1 MRNSIIKA
9 YALGIITGGF
19 LTAAI
24 VLAAAPAK
32 ADGYISDD
40 EAVFIELHGAQ
51 VCSVIDKYHSMGG
64 VMGVAEAISEQGFS
78 ASDAVDIINA
88 SVQEYCP
95 RNWSL
100 LQAIGR
106 AARATNGASA

>member
-51 VCSVIDKYHSMGG
+51 VCRDRKSV
-64 VMGVAEAISEQGFS
+64 V
-78 ASDAVDIINA
+78 
-88 SVQEYCP
+88 
-95 RNWSL
+95 
-100 LQAIGR
+100 
-106 AARATNGASA
+106 